1 MPVGPGGKVVTG
13 DATEITLG
21 GDWEQVANSFNA
33 NGIEA
38 TPDGRWLI
46 VVNSTTGKLY
56 RVDPQT
62 GTAKEIDLGGARVVE
77 GDGVRLVGKTLYV
90 VQPDVVQSDPS
101 LRRDKIVVV
110 RLDPGFASGAI
121 VREITSPLFR
131 WPTTA
136 DVFGSRLYAVNAAF
150 DEADQPGP
158 VQLRRPV
165 RDRGVSR

>member
-1 MPVGPGGKVVTG
+1 VPIGPGGAVTSG
-13 DATEITLG
+13 AATPIELG
-21 GDWEQVANSFNA
+21 GEWEQVDNSFNA

-38 TPDGRWLI
+38 TSDGRWLI

-62 GTAKEIDLGGARVVE
+62 GTAKEIDLGGARVLE

-90 VQPDVVQSDPS
+90 VQPD
-101 LRRDKIVVV
+101 KIAVV

-150 DEADQPGP
+150 DEADPNQGP
-158 VQLRRPV
+158 CNCDVKFEIV
-165 RDRGVSR
+165 GVSRR